1 MTQKKVLPGKLWM
14 TINMVSKIK
23 KSLLGKVINGGYF
36 SWFLVTKYKFSDHGK
51 KSENNLDILPVTF
64 NSA

>member
-1 MTQKKVLPGKLWM
+1 
-14 TINMVSKIK
+14 MVSKIK
-23 KSLLGKVINGGYF
+23 KSLLGKVINRGYF

-51 KSENNLDILPVTF
+51 KSNNNLDILPVTF